1 MAYKAGL
8 KAGDYTIL
16 PVGGGNT
23 FIASLQNNRIDA
35 GMTTD
40 PAVTQ
45 LVASGQG
52 KVLVD
57 MRRTDDT
64 AKVLGGLYP
73 ASSLYMPSNWVA
85 SHHDV
90 VQKLVNA
97 FVKTLKYMH
106 THSAEQIADQM
117 PKDYYG
123 GDKALYV
130 KALEA
135 SLPSFT
141 PDGRMPK
148 GGPETVLQVLSTFKP
163 QVKAAHI
170 DLSRTYT
177 TAFVDAAK

>member
-1 MAYKAGL
+1 
-8 KAGDYTIL
+8 
-16 PVGGGNT
+16 
-23 FIASLQNNRIDA
+23 
-35 GMTTD
+35 
-40 PAVTQ
+40 
-45 LVASGQG
+45 
-52 KVLVD
+52 
-57 MRRTDDT
+57 
-64 AKVLGGLYP
+64 
-73 ASSLYMPSNWVA
+73 
-85 SHHDV
+85 
-90 VQKLVNA
+90 VNA
-97 FVKTLKYMH
+97 FVKTMKYMH

-141 PDGRMPK
+141 TDGRMPK

-170 DLSRTYT
+170 DLSKTYT